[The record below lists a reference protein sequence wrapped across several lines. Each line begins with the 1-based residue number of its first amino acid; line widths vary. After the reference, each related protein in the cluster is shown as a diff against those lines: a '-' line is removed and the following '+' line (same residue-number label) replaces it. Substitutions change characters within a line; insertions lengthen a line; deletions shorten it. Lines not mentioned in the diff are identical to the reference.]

1 MKRSAGISFN
11 GATLVLAGL
20 LLVTFAAFLG
30 QTMFYSKGEP
40 REAVVAVS
48 MLNQGNWIL
57 PVSVG
62 ADIPYKPP
70 MLAWIIAV
78 FGWLNGG
85 HVTEFLS
92 RLPSALAATAMIL
105 CVFRFYSRRT
115 TAGLAVATA
124 FITMTAFEVHR
135 AATSCRVDM
144 LLCCFTVLAILAM
157 ARHWERQP
165 GRWQLPWT
173 GILLMSLGVLTKG
186 PVGMIIPCLVIGVWR
201 LAQRDPFWHTFI
213 TLLLSGLLSLVLPAL
228 WYVAAYRQGGD
239 EFLRLAMEENFGRFT
254 GQMSYDSHKNGLW
267 YYFAMLPAGMAPWTL
282 LAIISL
288 FAWKKFRYGI
298 LKLKWRD
305 LVSNDPA
312 GLLALCA
319 CVIVFLFYCVPQSKR
334 GVYLLPMYPFLAY
347 WMAFYMRWLAG
358 KTTRVLKAFGWIIA
372 LLGALVPLLLLCALF
387 GWLPETASHPAIDA
401 SLEELRM
408 LGTRF
413 AAPLTCCLCFLVCL
427 STIKVIARGD
437 NRQIIQWTLIDV
449 MLIYWVF
456 SAAIQ
461 PAALNPKSDYPLA
474 QAVADRALPGEPVYS
489 YVDDR
494 MLRFYQVNF
503 YTNDGLT
510 VLDSA
515 RVARHTPSQ
524 GLVLVA
530 RRDSAAFNRML
541 PADLPRRVIMGS
553 SRRSSDLR
561 SPVLVYRLN
570 PMNM

>member
-1 MKRSAGISFN
+1 MRRSAGISFN

-30 QTMFYSKGEP
+30 QTLFYSKGEP

-48 MLNQGNWIL
+48 MLQQGNWIL

-70 MLAWIIAV
+70 MLAWIIAAL
-78 FGWLNGG
+78 GWLNGG

-105 CVFRFYSRRT
+105 CVFRFYCRRT
-115 TAGLAVATA
+115 TVGLGVLTA
-124 FITMTAFEVHR
+124 FVTMTAFEVHR

-165 GRWQLPWT
+165 GRWTLPWT

-186 PVGMIIPCLVIGVWR
+186 PVGMLIPCLVVGAWR
-201 LAQRDPFWHTFI
+201 LAQRDPFWHTLL
-213 TLLLSGLLSLVLPAL
+213 TLALSGVLSLVVPAL
-228 WYVAAYRQGGD
+228 WYAAAYAQGGD

-282 LAIISL
+282 LALLSL
-288 FAWKKFRYGI
+288 FAWRKFRYGI

-305 LVSNDPA
+305 LVNDDPA

-319 CVIVFLFYCVPQSKR
+319 CVIVFVFYCVPQSKR

-347 WMAFYMRWLAG
+347 WLAFYMRWLAD
-358 KTTRVLKAFGWIIA
+358 KTTRVLKAFGWIVA
-372 LLGALVPLLLLCALF
+372 LLGTLVSAVLLCALF
-387 GWLPETASHPAIDA
+387 GWLPDIPGREAVDA
-401 SLEELRM
+401 SLAELRV
-408 LGTRF
+408 LGARF
-413 AAPLTCCLCFLVCL
+413 AAPMACCLCFLVCL
-427 STIKVIARGD
+427 STIKIMARGD
-437 NRQIIQWTLIDV
+437 NRQIVQWTMIDV
-449 MLIYWVF
+449 MVVYWMF

-461 PAALNPKSDYPLA
+461 PAALNPRSDYRLA
-474 QAVADRALPGEPVYS
+474 RAVADRALPGEPVYS
-489 YVDDR
+489 YADDR
-494 MLRFYQVNF
+494 MMRFYQVNF
-503 YTNDGLT
+503 YTGDGLT

-515 RVARHTPSQ
+515 SVAREVPSQ

-530 RRDSAAFNRML
+530 RRDSAAFARML
-541 PADLPRRVIMGS
+541 PADLPRHVVTRWAE
-553 SRRSSDLR
+553 RSSDLR

-570 PMNM
+570 PLTL

>member
-1 MKRSAGISFN
+1 MRRSAGISFN

-20 LLVTFAAFLG
+20 LLITFAAFLG
-30 QTMFYSKGEP
+30 QTLFYSKGEP

-70 MLAWIIAV
+70 MLAWIIAL

-85 HVTEFLS
+85 QVTEFLS

-105 CVFRFYSRRT
+105 CVFRYYCRRT
-115 TAGLAVATA
+115 TVGLGIVTA
-124 FITMTAFEVHR
+124 FVSMTAFEVHR

-165 GRWQLPWT
+165 GGWRLPWV
-173 GILLMSLGVLTKG
+173 GILMMSLAVLTKG
-186 PVGMIIPCLVIGVWR
+186 PVGMLIPCMVVGAWR
-201 LAQRDPFWHTFI
+201 LARRDPFWHTFA
-213 TLLLSGLLSLVLPAL
+213 TLFLSGLLSLAVPAL

-254 GQMSYDSHKNGLW
+254 GSMSYDSHKNGLW

-282 LAIISL
+282 LALISL

-305 LVSNDPA
+305 LVNDDPA

-319 CVIVFLFYCVPQSKR
+319 CVVVFVFYCVPQSKR
-334 GVYLLPMYPFLAY
+334 GVYLLPMYPFLGY
-347 WMAFYMRWLAG
+347 WLAFYIRWLAG
-358 KTTRVLKAFGWIIA
+358 KTTRVLKAFGWIMA
-372 LLGALVPLLLLCALF
+372 LAGILAAALLLCAMF
-387 GWLPETASHPAIDA
+387 GWLPEGAWSAGVDG
-401 SLEELRM
+401 SLAELRV

-413 AAPLTCCLCFLVCL
+413 AAPMACCLCFLVCL
-427 STIKVIARGD
+427 STIKVMARGD
-437 NRQIIQWTLIDV
+437 NRQIVQWTLIDV
-449 MLIYWVF
+449 MVVYWMF

-461 PAALNPKSDYPLA
+461 PAALNPRSDFPLA
-474 QAVADRALPGEPVYS
+474 REVASRALPGEPVYS
-489 YVDDR
+489 YADDR
-494 MLRFYQVNF
+494 MLRFYQVNY
-503 YTNDGLT
+503 YTGDGLV

-541 PADLPRRVIMGS
+541 PADLPRHVVARWP
-553 SRRSSDLR
+553 RRSSDLR
-561 SPVLVYRLN
+561 SPVLLYRLN
-570 PMNM
+570 PLTL

>member
-1 MKRSAGISFN
+1 MRRSAGISFN

-20 LLVTFAAFLG
+20 LLVTFVAFLG
-30 QTMFYSKGEP
+30 QTLFYSKGEP

-48 MLNQGNWIL
+48 MLQQGNWIL

-78 FGWLNGG
+78 LGWLNGG

-105 CVFRFYSRRT
+105 CVFRFYCNRT
-115 TAGLAVATA
+115 TVGLGTVTA

-157 ARHWERQP
+157 ARHWEQQP
-165 GRWQLPWT
+165 GRWQLPWI
-173 GILLMSLGVLTKG
+173 GILLMSLAVLTKG
-186 PVGMIIPCLVIGVWR
+186 PVGMLIPCMVIGVWR
-201 LAQRDPFWHTFI
+201 LTQRDPFWHTFI
-213 TLLLSGLLSLVLPAL
+213 TLAVSGLLSLVVPAL
-228 WYVAAYRQGGD
+228 WYVAAYQQGGD

-282 LAIISL
+282 LALVSL
-288 FAWKKFRYGI
+288 FACKKFRYGI

-305 LVSNDPA
+305 LVNNDPA

-319 CVIVFLFYCVPQSKR
+319 CVIIFVFYCIPQSKR

-347 WMAFYMRWLAG
+347 WMAFYIRWLAN

-372 LLGALVPLLLLCALF
+372 LLGTLVPVALLCALF
-387 GWLPETASHPAIDA
+387 GWLPDIAGQPTIDD
-401 SLEELRM
+401 SLAELRV

-413 AAPLTCCLCFLVCL
+413 AAPMACCLCFLVCL
-427 STIKVIARGD
+427 STIKIMARGD
-437 NRQIIQWTLIDV
+437 NRQIVQWTLIDV
-449 MLIYWVF
+449 MVIYWMF

-461 PAALNPKSDYPLA
+461 PAALNPKSDYQLA
-474 QAVADRALPGEPVYS
+474 RAVAERTLPGEPVYS
-489 YVDDR
+489 YADDR

-503 YTNDGLT
+503 YTEDGLT
-510 VLDSA
+510 MLDSA
-515 RVARHTPSQ
+515 RVASHTPTQ

-530 RRDSAAFNRML
+530 RRDSAAFNEML
-541 PADLPRRVIMGS
+541 PDNLPRHVVMRWP
-553 SRRSSDLR
+553 RRSSDLR
-561 SPVLVYRLN
+561 SPVLLYRLN
-570 PMNM
+570 PLTL

>member
-30 QTMFYSKGEP
+30 QTLFYSKGEP

-48 MLNQGNWIL
+48 MLQQGNWIL

-70 MLAWIIAV
+70 MLAWIIAAL
-78 FGWLNGG
+78 GWLNGG
-85 HVTEFLS
+85 HVTEYLS

-105 CVFRFYSRRT
+105 CVFRFYCRRT
-115 TAGLAVATA
+115 TVGLGVVTA

-165 GRWQLPWT
+165 GRWQLPWI
-173 GILLMSLGVLTKG
+173 GILMMSLAVLTKG
-186 PVGMIIPCLVIGVWR
+186 PVGMLIPCMVVGAWR
-201 LAQRDPFWHTFI
+201 LIQRDPFWHTFI

-228 WYVAAYRQGGD
+228 WYIAAYQQGGD
-239 EFLRLAMEENFGRFT
+239 AFLDLALEENFGRFT
-254 GQMSYDSHKNGLW
+254 GRMSYDSHKNGLW
-267 YYFAMLPAGMAPWTL
+267 YYFAMFPAGMAPWTL
-282 LAIISL
+282 LGLISL
-288 FAWKKFRYGI
+288 FAWRKFRYGI

-305 LVSNDPA
+305 LVADDPA

-319 CVIVFLFYCVPQSKR
+319 SVIIFVFYCVPQSKR
-334 GVYLLPMYPFLAY
+334 GVYLLPMYPFAAY
-347 WMAFYMRWLAG
+347 WLAFYIKWLAG
-358 KTTRVLKAFGWIIA
+358 KTTRVLKPFGWIVA
-372 LLGALVPLLLLCALF
+372 LLGTIVPALLLCALF
-387 GWLPETASHPAIDA
+387 GWLPEVDAHPAIDA
-401 SLEELRM
+401 ALGELRM
-408 LGTRF
+408 LGAGF
-413 AAPLTCCLCFLVCL
+413 AAPMTCCLCATVCF
-427 STIKVIARGD
+427 STLRIMARGD
-437 NRQIIQWTLIDV
+437 NRQIVQWTLIDL

-474 QAVADRALPGEPVYS
+474 QAVEARALPGEPVYS

-503 YTNDGLT
+503 YTTDGLT

-515 RVARHTPSQ
+515 RVAAHTPTQ

-541 PADLPRRVIMGS
+541 PANLPRRVVM
-553 SRRSSDLR
+553 RWDARSSDLR
-561 SPVLVYRLN
+561 SPVLLYRLN
-570 PMNM
+570 PMTL